1 MLKYNG
7 KKYRFIRDLSDA
19 TGIEPTRLSKAM
31 GLGLSVEDAVD
42 ACRRMDARRKELCTD
57 HKGIT
62 YASVD
67 DMCKAYGISRNLYR
81 VRLHDGMSREE
92 ALTRPLRDTS
102 IKAPDGNTY
111 PTKRAMCEAYGI
123 NISTYANRIRR
134 GMSIE
139 LALTTPP
146 EPRAK

>member
-1 MLKYNG
+1 MLKYKG
-7 KKYRFIRDLSDA
+7 KTYRFIRDLGEA
-19 TGIEPTRLSKAM
+19 TGIEPARLSKAM
-31 GLGLSVEDAVD
+31 GLGLSEEDAVD
-42 ACRRMDARRKELCTD
+42 ACMRMDARRKELCTD

-67 DMCKAYGISRNLYR
+67 DMCKAYGISSNLYR
-81 VRLHDGMSREE
+81 GRLQDGMSREE
-92 ALTRPLRDTS
+92 ALTRPMRDTS
-102 IKAPDGNTY
+102 IKAPNGNTY

-123 NISTYANRIRR
+123 SISTYANRIRR

-139 LALTTPP
+139 QALITSP

>member
-1 MLKYNG
+1 MLKYKG
-7 KKYRFIRDLSDA
+7 EKYRFIRDLGEA
-19 TGIEPTRLSKAM
+19 TGIEPARLSKAM

-42 ACRRMDARRKELCTD
+42 ACRRMDARRKEICTD

-67 DMCKAYGISRNLYR
+67 DMCKAYGISSNLYR
-81 VRLHDGMSREE
+81 GRLKDGMSREE

-102 IKAPDGNTY
+102 IKAPDGKTY
-111 PTKRAMCEAYGI
+111 PTKKTMCEAYGI
-123 NISTYANRIRR
+123 SLSTYANRIRR

-139 LALTTPP
+139 QALTTPP
-146 EPRAK
+146 EPREK

>member
-1 MLKYNG
+1 MLKYKG
-7 KKYRFIRDLSDA
+7 EKYRFIRDLGEA
-19 TGIEPTRLSKAM
+19 TGIEPSRLSKAM

-42 ACRRMDARRKELCTD
+42 ACRRMDARRKENCTD

-67 DMCKAYGISRNLYR
+67 DMCKAYGISSNLYR
-81 VRLHDGMSREE
+81 GRLQDGMSREE

-102 IKAPDGNTY
+102 IKAPNGETY

-123 NISTYANRIRR
+123 SLSTYANRIRR
-134 GMSIE
+134 GMSVE
-139 LALTTPP
+139 QALTTPP
-146 EPRAK
+146 ESRAK

>member
-1 MLKYNG
+1 MLKYKG
-7 KKYRFIRDLSDA
+7 EKYRFIRDLGEA
-19 TGIEPTRLSKAM
+19 TGIEPARLSKAM

-42 ACRRMDARRKELCTD
+42 ACRRMDARRKEICTD

-67 DMCKAYGISRNLYR
+67 DMCKAYGISSNLYR
-81 VRLHDGMSREE
+81 GRLQDGMSREE

-102 IKAPDGNTY
+102 IKAPNGKTY

-123 NISTYANRIRR
+123 SLSTYANRIRR
-134 GMSIE
+134 GMSVE
-139 LALTTPP
+139 QALTTPP
-146 EPRAK
+146 ESRAK

>member
-1 MLKYNG
+1 MLKYKG
-7 KKYRFIRDLSDA
+7 KKYRFIRDLGEEL
-19 TGIEPTRLSKAM
+19 GIEPTRLSKAM
-31 GLGLSVEDAVD
+31 GLGLSEEDAVD
-42 ACRRMDARRKELCTD
+42 ACRRMDARRKEICTD

-67 DMCKAYGISRNLYR
+67 DMCKAYGISSNLYR
-81 VRLHDGMSREE
+81 GRLQDGLSREE

-102 IKAPDGNTY
+102 IKAPNGKMY

-123 NISTYANRIRR
+123 SLSTYANRIRR
-134 GMSIE
+134 GMSVE
-139 LALTTPP
+139 QALTTPP

>member
-1 MLKYNG
+1 MLKYKG
-7 KKYRFIRDLSDA
+7 KEYRFIRDLGEA
-19 TGIEPTRLSKAM
+19 TGIEPARLSKAM

-42 ACRRMDARRKELCTD
+42 ACMRMDARRKENCTD

-102 IKAPDGNTY
+102 IKAPNGNTY
-111 PTKRAMCEAYGI
+111 PTKKAMCEAYGI
-123 NISTYANRIRR
+123 SISTYANRIRR

-139 LALTTPP
+139 QALTTPP
-146 EPRAK
+146 EPWAK

>member
-1 MLKYNG
+1 
-7 KKYRFIRDLSDA
+7 
-19 TGIEPTRLSKAM
+19 M
-31 GLGLSVEDAVD
+31 GLGLSEEDAVD
-42 ACRRMDARRKELCTD
+42 ACRRMDARRKEICTD

-67 DMCKAYGISRNLYR
+67 DMCKAYGISSNLYR
-81 VRLHDGMSREE
+81 GRLQDGMSREE

-102 IKAPDGNTY
+102 IKAPNGNTY

-123 NISTYANRIRR
+123 SLSTYANRIRR

-139 LALTTPP
+139 QALTTPP

>member
-7 KKYRFIRDLSDA
+7 KEYRFIRDLGEA
-19 TGIEPTRLSKAM
+19 TGIEPARLSKAM

-57 HKGIT
+57 HRGIT

-67 DMCKAYGISRNLYR
+67 DMCKAYGITSNLYR
-81 VRLHDGMSREE
+81 GRLQDGMSREE

-123 NISTYANRIRR
+123 NISTYTNRIRR

-139 LALTTPP
+139 KALTTPT
-146 EPRAK
+146 ESREK

>member
-1 MLKYNG
+1 MLKYKG
-7 KKYRFIRDLSDA
+7 KTYRFIRDLGEA
-19 TGIEPTRLSKAM
+19 TGIEPARLSRAM

-57 HKGIT
+57 HRGIT
-62 YASVD
+62 YASVE

-81 VRLHDGMSREE
+81 VRLQDGLSREE

-102 IKAPDGNTY
+102 IKAPDGNIY
-111 PTKRAMCEAYGI
+111 PTKLAMCRAYGI
-123 NISTYANRIRR
+123 NISTYTNRIRR

-139 LALTTPP
+139 QALTTPP

>member
-1 MLKYNG
+1 MLKYKG
-7 KKYRFIRDLSDA
+7 KTYRFIRDLGEA
-19 TGIEPTRLSKAM
+19 TGIEPARLSKAM
-31 GLGLSVEDAVD
+31 GLGLSEEDAVD
-42 ACRRMDARRKELCTD
+42 ACRRMDARRKEICTD

-67 DMCKAYGISRNLYR
+67 DMCKAYGISSNLYR
-81 VRLHDGMSREE
+81 GRLQDGMSREE
-92 ALTRPLRDTS
+92 ALTRPMRDTS
-102 IKAPDGNTY
+102 IKAPNGKAY

-123 NISTYANRIRR
+123 SLSTYANRIRR

-139 LALTTPP
+139 QALTTPP

>member
-1 MLKYNG
+1 MLKYKG
-7 KKYRFIRDLSDA
+7 KEYRFIRDLGDA
-19 TGIEPTRLSKAM
+19 TGIEPARLSKAM

-42 ACRRMDARRKELCTD
+42 ACMRMDARRKENCTD
-57 HKGIT
+57 HRGIT
-62 YASVD
+62 YASID
-67 DMCKAYGISRNLYR
+67 DMCKAYGIDCKLYR
-81 VRLHDGMSREE
+81 GRLKDGLSREE

-102 IKAPDGNTY
+102 IKAPNGKTY

-123 NISTYANRIRR
+123 SLSTYANRIRR

-139 LALTTPP
+139 QALTMPP